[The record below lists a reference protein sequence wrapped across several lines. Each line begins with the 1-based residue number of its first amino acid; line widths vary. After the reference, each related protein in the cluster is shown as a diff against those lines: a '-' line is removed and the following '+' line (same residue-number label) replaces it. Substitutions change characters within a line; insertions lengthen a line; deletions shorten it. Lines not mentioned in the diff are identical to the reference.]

1 MAEESDLSDQDFE
14 ETDPDSSFNSM
25 EEDEESSDNVSPIGL
40 AYLFCKKRYYNYI
53 IRDHD
58 TEFVH
63 EREPDESTCGLG

>member
-14 ETDPDSSFNSM
+14 ETESDSSFNSSV
-25 EEDEESSDNVSPIGL
+25 EEDEESSDNVSPISL

-58 TEFVH
+58 RVC
-63 EREPDESTCGLG
+63 P